1 MQQPGI
7 DVEIGGDTYRV
18 VAQRQGRLTRRLFGD
33 KGIFASLEVFAD
45 LEQDASFDSLYELIG
60 GRIYDVLAVFIP
72 DFMPRWQFD
81 GFASATAAE
90 QGQYDEEA
98 DRSPTIPEITGA
110 LKAAITV
117 NDLDWLGKLKD
128 LVDPKLLRSRLNL
141 AVARMGTGAPEAPES
156 SPPSPSLPQANG
168 ESAPTSSGTSD
179 PTPPTP
185 PASASPL
192 DDSESLRRATPGVGV
207 PS

>member
-1 MQQPGI
+1 M
-7 DVEIGGDTYRV
+7 
-18 VAQRQGRLTRRLFGD
+18 AQRQGRLTRRLFGD
-33 KGIFASLEVFAD
+33 KGIFASMEVFAD
-45 LEQDASFDSLYELIG
+45 LEQEASFDTLYDFLG
-60 GRIYDVLAVFIP
+60 GRVYDVLAVFIP

-117 NDLDWLGKLKD
+117 NDLNWLGRLKD
-128 LVDPKLLRSRLNL
+128 LIDPKLLRSRLNL
-141 AVARMGTGAPEAPES
+141 AVARMGTGAPDRAPS
-156 SPPSPSLPQANG
+156 SAPSPSLPQAPG
-168 ESAPTSSGTSD
+168 GSDPTSSGMSD

-185 PASASPL
+185 SPSESPIP
-192 DDSESLRRATPGVGV
+192 DSESLRTAIPGVGV
-207 PS
+207 PN